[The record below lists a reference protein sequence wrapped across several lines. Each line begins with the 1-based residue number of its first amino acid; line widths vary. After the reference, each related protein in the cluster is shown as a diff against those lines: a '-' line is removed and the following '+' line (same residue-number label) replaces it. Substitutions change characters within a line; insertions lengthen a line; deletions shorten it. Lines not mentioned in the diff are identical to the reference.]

1 METLHPYEKEVLKVI
16 KKYISSDKFTLEA
29 IEDAW
34 NRYSSEN
41 KISNDLQFSE
51 QSFRGILE
59 RLCSKGILKTSLN
72 TNDMY
77 VITSSGKAVIDNGIP
92 DEKVYYLLKEKKSLP
107 LSEIVKYVG
116 EANAVSAA
124 IGRLKKNSIVN
135 IEEQKNQKIVVLQN
149 KEPDYINEL
158 KNAFEKIST
167 NKKEVVNGVLEPSKI
182 EHVSKD
188 IAEPLEKYGFVKKS
202 VVNERWYSLTEEGKE
217 LLDHLED
224 NSQVVEH
231 ITSEIIQSK
240 KDVVIRPYD
249 VNMPVKKTFPGLK
262 NPYLE
267 WVRKVRK
274 ALFSIGF
281 VEYYTPI
288 IESEFWNCDSLFM
301 PQSHPARDI
310 HDIFIIDTK
319 IEDEVPIKFLEKVKN
334 IHENGIGNGIGWGT
348 GFSYEKSKQYILR
361 SQTTAASAHFLS
373 QLPKQPFKMFSIDK
387 NFRPD
392 SIDNKHNIEFYQCE
406 GLIGGYGLTFRDLLG
421 FMKKLSSIMGIEEIK
436 FKPSYFPFTEPSV
449 EGYINHPTLGWI
461 EALPGGIIRPEIK
474 EIFGID
480 YTILAWGLGI
490 DRLAMA
496 SLGINDIRTLHDTK
510 IE

>member
-16 KKYISSDKFTLEA
+16 KKYVSSGKFTLGT
-29 IEDAW
+29 IEEAW
-34 NRYSSEN
+34 NKYSSEN
-41 KISNDLQFSE
+41 KSSSDLQFSE

-59 RLCSKGILKTSLN
+59 RLCSKGLLKTTLN
-72 TNDMY
+72 TNEVY
-77 VITSSGKAVIDNGIP
+77 ALTNSGKAVIGNGIP
-92 DEKVYYLLKEKKSLP
+92 DEKVYNLLKEKKSLP
-107 LSEIVKYVG
+107 LSEIVKSIG
-116 EANAVSAA
+116 EANEVSAA
-124 IGRLKKNSIVN
+124 IGRLKKNGVVN
-135 IEEQKNQKIVVLQN
+135 IVEQEKQKTVVLLN
-149 KEPDYINEL
+149 KEPLYIDEL
-158 KNAFEKIST
+158 KKAFEWIANYSG
-167 NKKEVVNGVLEPSKI
+167 VNAVLETLKIDQISK
-182 EHVSKD
+182 SLG
-188 IAEPLEKYGFVKKS
+188 EPLEKYGFVKKMI
-202 VVNERWYSLTEEGKE
+202 VNERWYSLTEEGNGI
-217 LLDHLED
+217 LPSLEEH
-224 NSQVVEH
+224 SPVVEH

-240 KDVVIRPYD
+240 SEVVVRPYD
-249 VNMPVKKTFPGLK
+249 VNIPVKKTFPGLK

-267 WVRKVRK
+267 WIRKVRK
-274 ALFSIGF
+274 ALFSLGF

-288 IESEFWNCDSLFM
+288 VESEFWNCDSLFM

-310 HDIFIIDTK
+310 HDIFIIDTQIK
-319 IEDEVPIKFLEKVKN
+319 DDVPIKFLEKVKS

>member
-1 METLHPYEKEVLKVI
+1 METLHPYEKELLKAI
-16 KKYISSDKFTLEA
+16 GKYISSDNFTLGTVE
-29 IEDAW
+29 EVW

-72 TNDMY
+72 TTNVY
-77 VITSSGKAVIDNGIP
+77 VLTNSGRAVIDNGIP
-92 DEKVYYLLKEKKSLP
+92 DEKVYNLLKEKKSLP
-107 LSEIVKYVG
+107 LNEIVKFVG
-116 EANAVSAA
+116 EANVVSAA

-135 IEEQKNQKIVVLQN
+135 IEEQKNQKIVVLLD
-149 KEPDYINEL
+149 KDPEYINEL
-158 KNAFEKIST
+158 KNAFDAISK
-167 NKKEVVNGVLEPSKI
+167 NKKEITNGILEPYKIDHISKLFG
-182 EHVSKD
+182 EM
-188 IAEPLEKYGFVKKS
+188 LEKYGFVKKN
-202 VVNERWYSLTEEGKE
+202 VVNERRYSLTEGGKKI
-217 LLDHLED
+217 LSNLED
-224 NSQVVEH
+224 YSPVVEH

-240 KDVVIRPYD
+240 NEVVVRPYD
-249 VNMPVKKTFPGLK
+249 VNIPVKKTFPGLK

-310 HDIFIIDTK
+310 HDIFLIDTK
-319 IEDEVPIKFLEKVKN
+319 IKDNVPIKFLEKVKN
-334 IHENGIGNGIGWGT
+334 IHEKGIGSGIGWGT